1 MCLNLWTVF
10 LSFPNVFRAAFR
22 FGLSPVLTRL
32 TTFVMSLQACS
43 GVLTKVN
50 KTFLLV
56 TSSVDD
62 FPSNSITVP
71 KYIVH
76 SDLPIQQ

>member
-43 GVLTKVN
+43 GVLLTKVN

-62 FPSNSITVP
+62 NV
-71 KYIVH
+71 
-76 SDLPIQQ
+76 LIQ